1 MSISTAFMLKLPS
14 EESQSG
20 WMFFFTRVSLDFY
33 SKLPSLRERKRSTFN
48 GEVIPPDFLTK
59 FILAGRRNIGAIMV
73 FVQVQASNQTLIR
86 ACFVSFAIAKAAS
99 NLKRVICDTYSFTV
113 VGNTA

>member
-1 MSISTAFMLKLPS
+1 MDV
-14 EESQSG
+14 
-20 WMFFFTRVSLDFY
+20 FFTRVSLDFY

-59 FILAGRRNIGAIMV
+59 FILAGRRNIRAIMV
-73 FVQVQASNQTLIR
+73 FVQETNQTLIR

-99 NLKRVICDTYSFTV
+99 NLKGVICDTYSFTV
-113 VGNTA
+113 VKTRP